1 MSRFGLALLPLA
13 LCAVLPASGGAQQ
26 PPQLTQFLKQ
36 GIRLD
41 PAQLAAVET
50 GAPVVRVLE
59 TQNPRDVAVFGII
72 TTGAPRESFVR
83 ALRDFRTSLAAPTRV
98 RFGILSDPPVPADVQ
113 ALVIDKDDA
122 KDARRCKPGDCK
134 FKLPAT
140 EMAKIKEDVDW
151 KARDVEAQ
159 LSKYARERL
168 LAYVTDYRAR
178 GDSALAV
185 YDDRAGVDA
194 SNAFASLLGE
204 SPYVYQYAP
213 ALASYLKTYPR
224 STLAGADEVIFW
236 AEDAP
241 PHLRN
246 TITVNHLVVYTPP
259 ELPGMT
265 LVATKQIYAKHY
277 FEAAFDIMSV
287 IDRGSSGS
295 YLVVLR
301 RYRFDNLPS
310 GGLLNIK
317 ERVVN
322 SLRDNMTADLKR
334 QKAQAERAP
343 R

>member
-1 MSRFGLALLPLA
+1 MSRLVSGILLAFILGHPD
-13 LCAVLPASGGAQQ
+13 SGGAQQ

-36 GIRLD
+36 SIRLD
-41 PAQLAAVET
+41 ATQMAAVER
-50 GAPVVRVLE
+50 GEAVVRVLE

-72 TTGAPRESFVR
+72 TTASPREAFVQR
-83 ALRDFRTSLAAPTRV
+83 LRDFRSSLATPNRV
-98 RFGILSDPPVPADVQ
+98 RFGILGNPPVAADVQ
-113 ALVIDKDDA
+113 SLVIDQDDA
-122 KDARRCKPGDCK
+122 NDAKKCKPGDCK

-140 EMAKIKEDVDW
+140 EMARIKQDVDW

-159 LSKYARERL
+159 LSKYARQRL

-185 YDDRAGVDA
+185 YDDRGGVDA
-194 SNAFASLLGE
+194 SNAFGALLSE
-204 SPYVYQYAP
+204 APYVYQYAP
-213 ALASYLKTYPR
+213 ALAAYLKNYPR
-224 STLAGADEVIFW
+224 STLEGADEVIFW
-236 AEDAP
+236 ADDAP

-277 FEAAFDIMSV
+277 FEAAFDLMSV
-287 IDRGSSGS
+287 IDRSSSGS

-317 ERVVN
+317 GRVVE
-322 SLRDNMTADLKR
+322 SLRENMIADLKR
-334 QKAQAERAP
+334 QKGQAEGLP
-343 R
+343 Q